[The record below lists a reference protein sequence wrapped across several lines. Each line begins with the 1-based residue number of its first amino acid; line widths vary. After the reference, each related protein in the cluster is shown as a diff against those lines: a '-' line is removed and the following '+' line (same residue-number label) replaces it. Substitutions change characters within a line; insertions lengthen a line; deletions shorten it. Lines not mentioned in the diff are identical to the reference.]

1 MWIYYMWFKDTLV
14 VVLTNVL
21 KRNKMIQDLTVD
33 LAFHLNLA
41 LRQNLNLN
49 PSIQRVRTLYI
60 KQK

>member
-1 MWIYYMWFKDTLV
+1 MWFKDTLA
-14 VVLTNVL
+14 VVLTTVL

-33 LAFHLNLA
+33 LTFHFNLA